1 VKGRGRAG
9 GSFGT
14 VKARLAL
21 AAVAVAIVA
30 VAVYWFFIRE
40 ETAEPTVMV
49 PRLAAEIGE
58 GSGAV
63 GVTSNG
69 AIVRWLPL
77 PEEPPLPQL
86 PLEEPPKGGHLRG
99 PALEQA
105 KVLGAVPDEL
115 RPYVARSYFG
125 ESGVDVELT
134 TGIELRFGDASQAAR
149 KWRAAAALL
158 ADPSIT
164 ALDYVDLHAPSRPSY
179 AGSEHELPPL
189 P

>member
-1 VKGRGRAG
+1 VK
-9 GSFGT
+9 
-14 VKARLAL
+14 VRLAL
-21 AAVAVAIVA
+21 AGVAVIVVA
-30 VAVYWFFIRE
+30 VVVYWFFVRE
-40 ETAEPTVMV
+40 GTAEPTVMV
-49 PRLAAEIGE
+49 PRLAAQIGE
-58 GSGAV
+58 GSDAV
-63 GVTSNG
+63 GVTDNG

-86 PLEEPPKGGHLRG
+86 PLEEPPKSGRLRG

-105 KVLGAVPDEL
+105 KVLGAVPDQL
-115 RPYVARSYFG
+115 RPYVKDSYFG

-134 TGIELRFGDASQAAR
+134 TGIELRFGDTSQAVR
-149 KWRAAAALL
+149 KWQAAAAIL

-179 AGSEHELPPL
+179 AGSEHELPPV